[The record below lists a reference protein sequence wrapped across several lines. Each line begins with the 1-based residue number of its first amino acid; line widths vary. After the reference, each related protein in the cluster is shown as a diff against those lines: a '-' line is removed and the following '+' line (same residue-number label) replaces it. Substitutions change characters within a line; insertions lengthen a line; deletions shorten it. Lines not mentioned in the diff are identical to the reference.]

1 MSLVLPALLQQIDKV
16 VSLPSVS
23 SANKNLDMSNK
34 PVIDYLANTFEDIGF
49 SCEVIACDSEYTK
62 LNKIWLH
69 L

>member
-34 PVIDYLANTFEDIGF
+34 PVIDYLANTFEDMGF
-49 SCEVIACDSEYTK
+49 SCEVIACDSE
-62 LNKIWLH
+62 NM
-69 L
+69 